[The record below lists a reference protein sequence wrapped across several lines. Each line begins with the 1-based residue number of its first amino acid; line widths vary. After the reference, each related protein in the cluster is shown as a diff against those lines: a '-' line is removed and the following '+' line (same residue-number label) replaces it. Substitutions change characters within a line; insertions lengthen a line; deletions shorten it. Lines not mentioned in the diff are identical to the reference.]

1 MPGSWPLEMV
11 AQTLTGRVAL
21 VTGGTSGLGRG
32 SALALAEAGAIVVI
46 TGRNERGAAETLDA
60 LAAKGLAGE
69 FVSHDVAVDAD
80 WRRVVDGVVDR
91 HGRLDIL
98 LNNAGVSRLRA
109 IGELS
114 IDDLQFLLRV
124 NVLGM
129 FLGIRHAFRVMRYN
143 PEGEGSIVNISALT
157 ALRGTPNST
166 AYAMAKGGT
175 TNLARAAA
183 IEGRQGGLAVR
194 VNAVHPGVMFEDAD
208 RPSPGAIAL
217 YGEEGAMAFVRAN
230 IAKTPLGRLGH
241 PRDIGHMVV
250 FLSSDAARGI
260 TGAEIVVDGGR
271 FAGEFATHH
280 GVKSAN

>member
-1 MPGSWPLEMV
+1 MV
-11 AQTLTGRVAL
+11 RPVLHGRVAL
-21 VTGGTSGLGRG
+21 VTGGTAGLGRG
-32 SALALAEAGAIVVI
+32 SALALASAGATVVI
-46 TGRNERGAAETLDA
+46 TGRNEQGAAETLDL
-60 LAAKGLAGE
+60 LAAAGLRAE
-69 FVSHDVAVDAD
+69 YVPHDVAVDAD
-80 WRRVVDGVVDR
+80 WSRVVDGVVER
-91 HGRLDIL
+91 YGRLDVL
-98 LNNAGVSRLRA
+98 LNNAGVSRLRP

-114 IDDLQFLLRV
+114 LEDLHFVVRV

-129 FLGIRHAFRVMRYN
+129 FLGIRHAFRVMRHN
-143 PEGEGSIVNISALT
+143 PGGEGSIVNISALS

-166 AYAMAKGGT
+166 AYAMAKGGS

-183 IEGRQGGLAVR
+183 LEGRHGGLAVR

-241 PRDIGHMVV
+241 PRDIGNMVV
-250 FLSSDAARGI
+250 FLCSDAARGI

>member
-1 MPGSWPLEMV
+1 MPASWRPDMAGDPLR
-11 AQTLTGRVAL
+11 GRVAL
-21 VTGGTSGLGRG
+21 VTGGTAGLGRG
-32 SALALAEAGAIVVI
+32 SALALAAAGATVVI
-46 TGRNERGAAETLDA
+46 SGRNARGAAETQA
-60 LAAKGLAGE
+60 SLAAAGLSADYLP
-69 FVSHDVAVDAD
+69 HDVTLESD
-80 WRRVVDGVVDR
+80 WQRVVDDVIAR
-91 HGRLDIL
+91 HGRLDVL
-98 LNNAGVSRLRA
+98 LNNAGVSRLRPMA
-109 IGELS
+109 ELTRE
-114 IDDLQFLLRV
+114 DLDFLVRV

-129 FLGIRHAFRVMRYN
+129 FLGIRQAFRVMRAN
-143 PEGEGSIVNISALT
+143 PGGAGSIINISALT

-183 IEGRQGGLAVR
+183 LEGARDGLAIR
-194 VNAVHPGVMFEDAD
+194 VNAVHPGVMFEAPD

-250 FLSSDAARGI
+250 FLASDAARGI

-280 GVKSAN
+280 GVKSAR